1 MAKYAGQGDTA
12 LTLAEECAEVIQII
26 TKLKR
31 FNGNW
36 NEVPPGKD
44 KTRWQMLEEE
54 MNDVLLAWNRLQE
67 EHHISNAEEVIW
79 SQDSMV
85 ILYAGPSASAPSNEE
100 LEELEEKYLRSMDPT
115 ACWDGDAS
123 HSE

>member
-36 NEVPPGKD
+36 NEIPPGKD
-44 KTRWQMLEEE
+44 KTRWEMLEEE
-54 MNDVLLAWNRLQE
+54 MNDLLLAWNRLQE
-67 EHHISNAEEVIW
+67 ERDRATNSYE
-79 SQDSMV
+79 S
-85 ILYAGPSASAPSNEE
+85 
-100 LEELEEKYLRSMDPT
+100 
-115 ACWDGDAS
+115 WDGDAS

>member
-1 MAKYAGQGDTA
+1 MAKYGGQGDTA

-36 NEVPPGKD
+36 NEIPPGKD

-54 MNDVLLAWNRLQE
+54 MNDVLLAWDRLQK

-100 LEELEEKYLRSMDPT
+100 LEELEEKYLRSIDPT
-115 ACWDGDAS
+115 ASWDG
-123 HSE
+123 E